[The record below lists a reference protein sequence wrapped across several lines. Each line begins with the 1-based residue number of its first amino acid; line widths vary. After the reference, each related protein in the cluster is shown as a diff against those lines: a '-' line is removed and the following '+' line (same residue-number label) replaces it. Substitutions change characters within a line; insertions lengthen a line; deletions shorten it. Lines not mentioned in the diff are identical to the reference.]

1 MVWSIRSAAN
11 AGYLRDEFARHFVH
25 PAQAQRRAPIINRG
39 TFARITALRTI
50 IRRFLQLAP
59 TGDGGTTSRQ
69 VLVLGAGFDTAVFQL
84 QKEGDLAGAAFF
96 ELDFPDIVQQ
106 KSRIIAGSAELT
118 ASLCGAA
125 EDSGGR
131 LQIDTQTQELTVH
144 AGAMPG
150 GDEASPRRG
159 GQYSLLAADLRDLDR
174 VRETLA
180 QAGFDSSLP
189 TLVIS
194 ECVLIYMEPEHSDRV
209 IEWIASTLPQAAFVL
224 YEQILP
230 SDPFGKIMVRNIA
243 SRGCPLKSIA
253 MYPGLEEMCER
264 FRTQGWQWAVAKDMD
279 VLYKHML
286 DREEKARTERLE
298 MFDEFEEW
306 HLLMQH
312 YCLLFAAVDRTTTP
326 TMAGRRAGT
335 DEKVDGPQNEDTQA
349 QHERGQRVPLSWL
362 EAVGDPIAQA

>member
-1 MVWSIRSAAN
+1 M
-11 AGYLRDEFARHFVH
+11 H

-50 IRRFLQLAP
+50 IRRFLRLAP
-59 TGDGGTTSRQ
+59 MCDDSTCTSRQ

-84 QKEGDLAGAAFF
+84 QREGALAGAAFF

-106 KSRIIAGSAELT
+106 KSRIIARTAELI
-118 ASLCGAA
+118 ASLCGTA
-125 EDSGGR
+125 EGSGDR
-131 LQIDTQTQELTVH
+131 LQIDAQSQELTVC
-144 AGAMPG
+144 AGPMSG
-150 GDEASPRRG
+150 GDEASTSRG
-159 GQYSLLAADLRDLDR
+159 GQYSLLAADLSDLDR
-174 VRETLA
+174 VRDSLSK
-180 QAGFDSSLP
+180 AGFDSSVP

-194 ECVLIYMEPEHSDRV
+194 ECVLIYMEPEHSDAV

-253 MYPGLEEMCER
+253 KYPGLEEMCGR
-264 FRTQGWQWAVAKDMD
+264 FCKKGWQYAVAKDMD
-279 VLYKHML
+279 VLYKQML
-286 DREEKARTERLE
+286 DQEEKARTERLE

-306 HLLMQH
+306 HMLMQH
-312 YCLLFAAVDRTTTP
+312 YCLVFAALDRTP
-326 TMAGRRAGT
+326 PPAVAAEGVGT
-335 DEKVDGPQNEDTQA
+335 DATVDEAQSEDTEA
-349 QHERGQRVPLSWL
+349 QHVREQQRPPKSWL

>member
-1 MVWSIRSAAN
+1 M
-11 AGYLRDEFARHFVH
+11 RDDFARHFVH

-39 TFARITALRTI
+39 TFARITSLRTI

-59 TGDGGTTSRQ
+59 TGDGSTTSRQ

-84 QKEGDLAGAAFF
+84 QKEGALAGAAFF

-106 KSRIIAGSAELT
+106 KSRIIARTAELT
-118 ASLCGAA
+118 ASLCGTA
-125 EDSGGR
+125 EDSCDR
-131 LQIDTQTQELTVH
+131 LHIDAQHQELTVR
-144 AGAMPG
+144 AGPMSG
-150 GDEASPRRG
+150 GDGASTVRG
-159 GQYSLLAADLRDLDR
+159 GQYSLLAADLSDLDR
-174 VRETLA
+174 VRETLSK
-180 QAGFDSSLP
+180 AGFDSSVP

-194 ECVLIYMEPEHSDRV
+194 ECVLIYMEAEHSDAV

-253 MYPGLEEMCER
+253 KYPGLEEMCER
-264 FRTQGWQWAVAKDMD
+264 FRTKGWQFAVAKDMD
-279 VLYKHML
+279 VLYKRML
-286 DREEKARTERLE
+286 DQEEKTRIERLE

-306 HLLMQH
+306 HMLMQH
-312 YCLLFAAVDRTTTP
+312 YCLTFAAVDRTPSPAVGAQGVDKDATV
-326 TMAGRRAGT
+326 
-335 DEKVDGPQNEDTQA
+335 DEAQSENTRA
-349 QHERGQRVPLSWL
+349 QHEREQQGTPRSWL